1 LLRFPQHDSRFHA
14 PSHSSQLY
22 RRALHPDNGYMTIIS
37 PDSLSHSSEIAPDE
51 IPSSEPAFEHDSR
64 WQVLR
69 KNLRGA
75 IHAVVTHRENRRRV
89 ARGDYKLRPLIGS
102 YYVTHRCNLKCGYC
116 TEHYPIRDTVDLDT
130 KGAFAVLGRL
140 RREMSSI
147 YFTGGEPLVRPDI
160 VSILREA
167 RRLRFFPIYLGTNG
181 LLLPLREQAL
191 DYADRLI
198 ISLDSMNEANW
209 DDLLNAGP
217 GQARRIYEIIAH
229 CAGMQRSRRVSIMI
243 NCVITQDTIEEVYR
257 VMEFCFRYDVVF
269 AAVSATSDSLPDRA
283 LLARPDYQRLVRHIV
298 ELKRR
303 GYPILGSMESI
314 ETLLL
319 GKPFPCYATAVP
331 HVYPNGDVFF
341 PCQPLGRVGGNLLE
355 LGSIAAVYRA
365 GERKFGPWKECWR
378 GCALNC
384 YVLTAFY
391 MHHFWDQMVL
401 ESIAQFAMQP
411 GTGKRL
417 PSDAALEPLYE
428 DPSTWELTYP
438 VSAQPV
444 GASYDVPLAQLQS
457 VGR

>member
-1 LLRFPQHDSRFHA
+1 MTTNA
-14 PSHSSQLY
+14 PASLGNT
-22 RRALHPDNGYMTIIS
+22 AEMLS
-37 PDSLSHSSEIAPDE
+37 PETAAPG
-51 IPSSEPAFEHDSR
+51 PLFEHDSR
-64 WQVLR
+64 WQVMG

-75 IHAVVTHRENRRRV
+75 IQAILTYRTNRRRV

-102 YYVTHRCNLKCGYC
+102 YYVTHRCNLKCEYC

-130 KGAFAVLGRL
+130 EGAFAVLARL

-160 VSILREA
+160 VPILREA

-181 LLLPLREQAL
+181 LLLPLREQVL

-198 ISLDSMNEANW
+198 ISLDSMNGAAW
-209 DDLLNAGP
+209 DELLGAGA

-229 CAGMQRSRRVSIMI
+229 YAGEQRRRHMSIMI
-243 NCVITQDTIEEVYR
+243 NCVITGDTIAEAYR
-257 VMEFCFRYDVVF
+257 VMEFCFHHDVVF
-269 AAVSATSDSLPDRA
+269 APVSATSDSLPDRA

-319 GKPFPCYATAVP
+319 GRPFPCYATAVP

-341 PCQPLGRVGGNLLE
+341 PCQPLGRIGGNLLD
-355 LGSIAAVYRA
+355 LGSIEAVYRA
-365 GERKFGPWKECWR
+365 GERKFGAWKECWR

-417 PSDAALEPLYE
+417 PADAALEPLYE
-428 DPSTWELTYP
+428 DPATWESVYETAP
-438 VSAQPV
+438 PPSAS
-444 GASYDVPLAQLQS
+444 SYDVPLAQLTS
-457 VGR
+457 IG

>member
-1 LLRFPQHDSRFHA
+1 MQTDASV
-14 PSHSSQLY
+14 
-22 RRALHPDNGYMTIIS
+22 
-37 PDSLSHSSEIAPDE
+37 SLGEAAETVSDE
-51 IPSSEPAFEHDSR
+51 FQTAGQPFEHDSR
-64 WQVLR
+64 WQVMY

-75 IHAVVTHRENRRRV
+75 IQAILTQRENRRRI
-89 ARGDYKLRPLIGS
+89 ARGEYKLRPLIGS
-102 YYVTHRCNLKCGYC
+102 YYVTHRCNLKCSYC

-130 KGAFAVLGRL
+130 EGAFNVLRRL

-147 YFTGGEPLVRPDI
+147 YLTGGEPLIRPDI
-160 VSILREA
+160 VQILREA

-181 LLLPLREQAL
+181 LLLPLRDEVL
-191 DYADRLI
+191 DYADRLV
-198 ISLDSMNEANW
+198 ISLDSMDPCAW

-217 GQARRIYEIIAH
+217 GRARRIYEIIAH
-229 CAGMQRSRRVSIMI
+229 YASQQRSRHVSIMI
-243 NCVITQDTIEEVYR
+243 NCVITGDTIAEVYR
-257 VMEFCFRYDVVF
+257 VMEFCFRHDVVF
-269 AAVSATSDSLPDRA
+269 AAVSATSDSLPDRG
-283 LLARPDYQRLVRHIV
+283 LLARGDYQRLVRHIV

-319 GKPFPCYATAVP
+319 GKPFPCYATAIP

-341 PCQPLGRVGGNLLE
+341 PCQPLGQIGGNILE
-355 LGSIAAVYRA
+355 LGSVEAAYQA

-401 ESIAQFAMQP
+401 ESVAQFAMQP

-417 PSDAALEPLYE
+417 PAEAATEPLYE
-428 DPSTWELTYP
+428 DPSTWEATYP
-438 VSAQPV
+438 IPAQSAS
-444 GASYDVPLAQLQS
+444 ASYDVPLVQLS
-457 VGR
+457 SSGR